1 MSDTTAARH
10 RPARPA
16 AGTPRGSREPAGGAA
31 PDRRPAPA
39 SPDPGAPG
47 APGAEAPGSPDPGA
61 DDPAS
66 GALPPE
72 SPEGTSDPDTAPGA
86 SGTLGA
92 PEAPSAEAPGSPDP
106 GAAVRRYRGR
116 VAGIDVARG
125 LAVLGMFCAHV
136 APRDPG
142 DPAALRLLVTASDGR
157 SSILFALLAGVSL
170 AILTGRNVVYE
181 GEQMRTARLRI
192 LGRSAMLVVI
202 AGLLVSLGTSINI
215 ILAFYAAWFV
225 AALPFAR
232 WPAARL
238 LRAAAVL
245 SVLGPLTAVGVMWLA
260 GSLGMWMTGDA
271 NSFIV
276 EVFFSGAYPGASYM
290 VFVLAGMG
298 IGRLDV
304 TSTRLQV
311 RLMWVGGLLA
321 VLGYLTSW
329 CLAQVVGLPTEEG
342 IEPWRQVTIANG
354 PTMGEG
360 LHWTPLPLPALAD
373 LVDAG
378 AHTGTVLET
387 VGSGGCAVMVL
398 GLCLLAGG
406 WARHVL
412 RPVAAVGSMALTAYS
427 AQFVVVAFNEDW
439 LVAQD
444 WTPFAWLALGTM
456 AGTLGWGLVAR
467 RGPLEW
473 VMWKVSLAAART

>member
-39 SPDPGAPG
+39 SPDPGDPPPGDPDGTSDPDTAPGASG

-61 DDPAS
+61 V
-66 GALPPE
+66 
-72 SPEGTSDPDTAPGA
+72 
-86 SGTLGA
+86 
-92 PEAPSAEAPGSPDP
+92 
-106 GAAVRRYRGR
+106 VRRYRGR

-202 AGLLVSLGTSINI
+202 AGLLVSLGTSINV

-245 SVLGPLTAVGVMWLA
+245 SVLGPLTAVGVIWLA

-311 RLMWVGGLLA
+311 RLVWVGGLLA

-444 WTPFAWLALGTM
+444 WAPFAWLALGTM

>member
-39 SPDPGAPG
+39 SPDPGAPP
-47 APGAEAPGSPDPGA
+47 PGDPDG
-61 DDPAS
+61 AS
-66 GALPPE
+66 GPD
-72 SPEGTSDPDTAPGA
+72 TSDPDTAPGT
-86 SGTLGA
+86 SGA
-92 PEAPSAEAPGSPDP
+92 PDAPEAPGSPDP

-142 DPAALRLLVTASDGR
+142 DPAVLRLLVTASDGR

>member
-39 SPDPGAPG
+39 SPDPGAS
-47 APGAEAPGSPDPGA
+47 APGSPDGA
-61 DDPAS
+61 
-66 GALPPE
+66 
-72 SPEGTSDPDTAPGA
+72 SDPDTAPGA
-86 SGTLGA
+86 SDAPGS
-92 PEAPSAEAPGSPDP
+92 PEAPGADALGSPDP

-136 APRDPG
+136 APRDPR
-142 DPAALRLLVTASDGR
+142 DPAVLRLLVTASDGR

-311 RLMWVGGLLA
+311 RLVWVGGLLA

-354 PTMGEG
+354 PTTGEG

-444 WTPFAWLALGTM
+444 WAPFAWLALGAM